1 MPPLAKDATTAEQ
14 FILWLIDF
22 RGWCKINGAQGA
34 IIGPLP
40 QNISDDDRDE
50 GLQYLCAAVEDKN
63 LKHAVAAR
71 GGAGGAPD
79 ALDWLQREFLQG
91 VEFQPSLNAILDNMS
106 LGSKESLVAFKARFM
121 KISDEIQ
128 PALPDAILCQKINI
142 AIKRHSGSSL
152 DDCITTATAD
162 SNFVCS
168 FWISTASFF
177 ISFSILPEEII
188 SSISCNLLIEPLI
201 VFQLVKVPPN
211 HLLLTY
217 GRPIAEASSLT
228 VLLADLLV
236 PTNKTL
242 LPFEQISSTLEAA
255 ALRCSCVK
263 SKLIMLICFRVS
275 KIYCSIFGFQ
285 NLC

>member
-1 MPPLAKDATTAEQ
+1 MDLIASSFPGITISIPSGSEFVSTSAITGIPIFFASKTAI
-14 FILWLIDF
+14 F
-22 RGWCKINGAQGA
+22 
-34 IIGPLP
+34 
-40 QNISDDDRDE
+40 S
-50 GLQYLCAAVEDKN
+50 YLT
-63 LKHAVAAR
+63 
-71 GGAGGAPD
+71 
-79 ALDWLQREFLQG
+79 
-91 VEFQPSLNAILDNMS
+91 SIT
-106 LGSKESLVAFKARFM
+106 
-121 KISDEIQ
+121 
-128 PALPDAILCQKINI
+128 NI
-142 AIKRHSGSSL
+142 ASGRPFISL
-152 DDCITTATAD
+152 IPPTLA

-242 LPFEQISSTLEAA
+242 LPLEQISSTLEAA